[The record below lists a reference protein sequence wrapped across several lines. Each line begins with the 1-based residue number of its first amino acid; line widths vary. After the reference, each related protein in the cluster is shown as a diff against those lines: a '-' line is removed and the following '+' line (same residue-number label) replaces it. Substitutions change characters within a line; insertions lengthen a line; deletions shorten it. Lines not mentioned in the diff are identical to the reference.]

1 MRRSALISF
10 TLAGIS
16 AAGLSGYWLGHRGA
30 EQSAG
35 GAPVGS
41 AKITAAAESLGAGPI
56 LYYRDPDGA
65 PIYSATPRD
74 TKDGRA
80 FRAVRAGE
88 DSGFEDKPPAT
99 LAGPEKNASRRILY
113 YRNAM
118 GLPDISPVPK
128 KDSMGMDYIPVYAGD
143 DDGGPIIKVAPGRL
157 QTTGVRSALV
167 ERRAIIAPI
176 RAPGTIT
183 LDERRVA
190 VVATRSDAFID
201 KVENVTTGDRVT
213 KGEPLLH
220 VYSPDIVAA
229 AAQLVANP
237 GFEGSRRRLENLNV
251 APDVIAQ
258 IERTRNVPLTIT
270 WSSPRDGVV
279 LKRNAVD
286 GQKAAAGQVLF
297 RIADVSVLWVLVD
310 VPEYDLG
317 NVKVGAS
324 ATVRVRGLPGHT
336 FAGRVDLIYPEV
348 KTATRTI
355 PVRIEL
361 PNPDGLF
368 RPDMYADVDINTGP
382 AARVV
387 AVPNSAIIDTGTRQ
401 IVILDRG
408 EGRFEPRKVKVGMR
422 GEGFTEIRNGV
433 AEGDRVVVAANFLID
448 AESNLNAALQ
458 SMVTPEV
465 KR

>member
-1 MRRSALISF
+1 MKRVVLTGLALAAI
-10 TLAGIS
+10 L
-16 AAGLSGYWLGHRGA
+16 AAGGSGYWLGFKR
-30 EQSAG
+30 EVPG
-35 GAPVGS
+35 GG
-41 AKITAAAESLGAGPI
+41 TRLAAAPI
-56 LYYRDPDGA
+56 AAR
-65 PIYSATPRD
+65 
-74 TKDGRA
+74 TKPTT
-80 FRAVRAGE
+80 
-88 DSGFEDKPPAT
+88 S
-99 LAGPEKNASRRILY
+99 RILY
-113 YRNAM
+113 YRNPM
-118 GLPDISPVPK
+118 GLPDTSPVPK
-128 KDSMGMDYIPVYAGD
+128 KDPMGMDYIPVYAGD
-143 DDGGPIIKVAPGRL
+143 DDGGSIIKVAPGRL

-176 RAPGTIT
+176 RAPGTIA

-213 KGEPLLH
+213 KGEPLVHL
-220 VYSPDIVAA
+220 YSPDIVAA

-270 WSSPRDGVV
+270 WSSPLDGVV
-279 LKRNAVD
+279 LERNAVD

-324 ATVRVRGLPGHT
+324 AMIRVRGLPGHT
-336 FAGRVDLIYPEV
+336 FSGRVDLIYPEV

-382 AARVV
+382 AARVI

-408 EGRFEPRKVKVGMR
+408 GGRFEPRDVKLGMR
-422 GEGFTEIRNGV
+422 GDGFTEIRDGV

-458 SMVTPEV
+458 SLVTPEV